1 MNVNRSSWSSSG
13 KRHTGTLSLRLMRNY
28 SKSLWRKRA
37 PLEQAMRIS
46 PQNFLRMIA
55 DMGFL
60 ILNLPLRTTARKA
73 KSSSFH
79 GKPFT
84 LEDKSCW
91 EAKVGEACLCF
102 HPSTSRINVY
112 ELGTINDV
120 PLL

>member
-1 MNVNRSSWSSSG
+1 
-13 KRHTGTLSLRLMRNY
+13 MRN
-28 SKSLWRKRA
+28 
-37 PLEQAMRIS
+37 S

-79 GKPFT
+79 GKPFK

-91 EAKVGEACLCF
+91 EAKVGEARLCF
-102 HPSTSRINVY
+102 HASTSGINVY
-112 ELGTINDV
+112 ELETINDI
-120 PLL
+120 PLLKFRVATFGGFYFSIAEREILQGIPLYILT